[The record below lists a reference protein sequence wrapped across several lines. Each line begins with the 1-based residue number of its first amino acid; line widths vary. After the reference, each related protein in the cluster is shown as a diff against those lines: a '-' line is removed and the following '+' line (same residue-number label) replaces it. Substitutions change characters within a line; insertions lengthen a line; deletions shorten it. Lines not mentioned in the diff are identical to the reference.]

1 VGSIFDFCDVIA
13 KVAAVGEEEEEE
25 ERVLLTRVRA
35 AHSIL
40 DMEGRGA
47 SHYTWLV

>member
-13 KVAAVGEEEEEE
+13 KIAAVGEEEEE